1 MILKHNKK
9 MENKEESQ
17 RKKVRFI
24 PCSERVQ
31 TFNWQLTNKKAR
43 YIDPTLDLN
52 KRETREYL
60 KYKKK

>member
-1 MILKHNKK
+1 